1 MQEIS
6 IIVHNKVG
14 LHARP
19 AALFVQ
25 IAMAHQSG
33 ITVIKGE
40 KTGNA
45 KSILSILAL
54 GVNQDDKITIRADGP
69 DEAGALEKLAKL
81 VAEDFG
87 ECG

>member
-6 IIVHNKVG
+6 IVVRNKVG

-25 IAMAHQSG
+25 IAAAHQSK
-33 ITVIKGE
+33 ITVTNGD

-45 KSILSILAL
+45 KSILGILAL
-54 GVNQDDKITIRADGP
+54 GVNQDDRITIQADGA
-69 DEAGALEKLAKL
+69 DEGEALEKLAKL
-81 VAEDFG
+81 VEDNFG
-87 ECG
+87 ECR

>member
-6 IIVHNKVG
+6 IVVRNKVG

-25 IAMAHQSG
+25 ISVAHQSK

-54 GVNQDDKITIRADGP
+54 GVNQDDKITIQADGA
-69 DEAGALEKLAKL
+69 DEGAALEKLAKL
-81 VAEDFG
+81 IEDNFG
-87 ECG
+87 ECR

>member
-6 IIVHNKVG
+6 VIVHNQVG

-25 IAMAHQSG
+25 IAMAHQSK
-33 ITVIKGE
+33 ITVVKGE

-54 GVNQDDKITIRADGP
+54 GVNQDDRITIQADGP
-69 DEAGALEKLAKL
+69 DEGEALEKLAKL
-81 VAEDFG
+81 VEDDFG
-87 ECG
+87 ECR